1 VVDISFLLGLAQAS
15 EGSQCRQEK
24 SRYNEPDFN
33 HKPSARRCH
42 WRAFLFGEHYM
53 PSFDV
58 VSELDK
64 HEVTNAVENAVKEL
78 DRRYDLKG
86 KGSFEF
92 KEKDL
97 TVNLTAEAEFQ
108 LEAMIEIL
116 KLALVKR
123 KIDVQCLE
131 VKDAYASGK
140 LMKQE
145 AVLKEGIDKELA
157 KKIVAH
163 IKDAKLKVQAAI
175 QGEQV
180 RVTGKKRDDLQEA
193 IAALR
198 GKEFGM
204 PLQFNNFRD

>member
-1 VVDISFLLGLAQAS
+1 
-15 EGSQCRQEK
+15 
-24 SRYNEPDFN
+24 
-33 HKPSARRCH
+33 
-42 WRAFLFGEHYM
+42 M

-97 TVNLTAEAEFQ
+97 TVNLTAEADFQ

-131 VKDAYASGK
+131 LKDAYASGK

-145 AVLKEGIDKELA
+145 VTLKEGIDKEMA

-163 IKDAKLKVQAAI
+163 VKDVKLKVQAAI

-180 RVTGKKRDDLQEA
+180 RITGKKRDDLQEA

-198 GKEFGM
+198 AKDFGL

>member
-1 VVDISFLLGLAQAS
+1 
-15 EGSQCRQEK
+15 
-24 SRYNEPDFN
+24 
-33 HKPSARRCH
+33 
-42 WRAFLFGEHYM
+42 M

-97 TVNLTAEAEFQ
+97 TVNLTAEADFQ

-116 KLALVKR
+116 KLCLVKR

-131 VKDAYASGK
+131 FKDAYPSGK
-140 LMKQE
+140 CVKQE
-145 AVLKEGIDKELA
+145 VILREGIDKELA

-163 IKDAKLKVQAAI
+163 IKDSKLKVQAAI

-193 IAALR
+193 IASLR
-198 GKEFGM
+198 AKDFGM
-204 PLQFNNFRD
+204 PLQYNNFRD